1 MMSREKTPAKVF
13 SVPKIHSK
21 TKLTRLAVEVLIML
35 IVLVGTGV
43 TLFWPSNFSLQHTF
57 DSLKET
63 LSLKKEKVETKG
75 LSFEEQVKVLT
86 DGKVINIASF
96 EKSSQGY
103 LTVRDKDGLVVVFS
117 PEKELETQVR
127 TLQTLLTK
135 AKIEKRVVS
144 LVDFRFEKLV
154 VRYK

>member
-1 MMSREKTPAKVF
+1 MSREKTLSKVF
-13 SVPKIHSK
+13 SAPKIHSK
-21 TKLTRLAVEVLIML
+21 TKLARLAVEVLIVL

-43 TLFWPSNFSLQHTF
+43 TLFWPSNFSLQQTLE
-57 DSLKET
+57 SLKGT

-75 LSFEEQVKVLT
+75 LSIEEQVRFLA
-86 DGKVINIASF
+86 DEKVINIASL
-96 EKSSQGY
+96 EKSPQGF
-103 LTVRDKDGLVVVFS
+103 LTVKDKDGLVVIFS
-117 PEKELETQVR
+117 SGKELETQVR